1 MTLAA
6 DDLALAELLA
16 DERARLA
23 ELVAQLAELLA
34 DDGAQLAELV
44 AERVAQL
51 LRSAPAARFVDAAT
65 LADLLGVRRDWI
77 YSHKRELGGFRL
89 NGEHGRLRF
98 DLVQLADRFAPAA
111 APSPPPA
118 PARRRARAAAR
129 HRPGVTPVRLI
140 PYHVQ
145 SAAEH
150 RRPGAAQQ
158 RRPPGLTPGG
168 TPDA

>member
-16 DERARLA
+16 DERTRLA
-23 ELVAQLAELLA
+23 ELVAQLSELLA

-51 LRSAPAARFVDAAT
+51 LRSAPATRFVDAAT
-65 LADLLGVRRDWI
+65 LAGLLGVRRNWV
-77 YSHKRELGGFRL
+77 YSHKSELGGFRL

-118 PARRRARAAAR
+118 RARRRARAR

-145 SAAEH
+145 SVAEH
-150 RRPGAAQQ
+150 RRPG
-158 RRPPGLTPGG
+158 RRSNADTR
-168 TPDA
+168 PDTGR